1 MDKDLRILALE
12 DDSTDLLMIDRALRK
27 GGLGFHSKRVETRE
41 DFVRELEENP
51 PDLIVSDHGL
61 PAFDGFS
68 ALAIAQ
74 EKCPEVPFLFVTG
87 SQEEEVALEMF
98 KSGATDSVPK
108 NRLSHLVP
116 AVQRAL
122 QLAEERA
129 RRRKAEQALRESQE
143 HYQRLAKLCFL
154 QGTNRIEFADPVT
167 ASLLDVVRRC
177 LNIQFKGIGRIV
189 TLSIDSRRKSINLK
203 LDLKGE
209 PAPIEFNIRE
219 YRLREENGA
228 AFLELGIVETSRE
241 WINALLKHHSKRP
254 RLEVTGW
261 EEVIKALL

>member
-1 MDKDLRILALE
+1 
-12 DDSTDLLMIDRALRK
+12 
-27 GGLGFHSKRVETRE
+27 
-41 DFVRELEENP
+41 
-51 PDLIVSDHGL
+51 
-61 PAFDGFS
+61 
-68 ALAIAQ
+68 
-74 EKCPEVPFLFVTG
+74 
-87 SQEEEVALEMF
+87 
-98 KSGATDSVPK
+98 VPK